1 MIPTETSIVHTET
14 TVLINMH
21 LTSFAPIWYS
31 PIPPFLALLF
41 HIFTAA
47 DASHLQESQPREITD
62 PTHFAKAK
70 WAIESGRESYSHL
83 SSNRITMP
91 LRYAHSHMPN
101 LIPWSGIIQPC
112 LNYQPYQREHSTR
125 MSLFSMNNVYP
136 PNGRY
141 CIQKPFSTVLSLMSM
156 RRHTSTQPR
165 WPLTCLI
172 SCLKFDAAIHEAH
185 WKPNESYFSYIH
197 ATKCL
202 RDNIQLSRL
211 RPLHGSPPTSIEAR
225 LLG

>member
-31 PIPPFLALLF
+31 PILPFSALLF

-47 DASHLQESQPREITD
+47 DASHLQESQPREVTD

-83 SSNRITMP
+83 LSMRITMP
-91 LRYAHSHMPN
+91 LQYACSHMPN

-125 MSLFSMNNVYP
+125 MS
-136 PNGRY
+136 
-141 CIQKPFSTVLSLMSM
+141 PFSWTM
-156 RRHTSTQPR
+156 
-165 WPLTCLI
+165 
-172 SCLKFDAAIHEAH
+172 
-185 WKPNESYFSYIH
+185 YIH
-197 ATKCL
+197 QMVDIAYKSHSPRFWVLWASGGIPL
-202 RDNIQLSRL
+202 RSHANPWHFLFRALNLMLPHPRPQRQGYSVMMEGLKTFVKNSIRPSRQ
-211 RPLHGSPPTSIEAR
+211 
-225 LLG
+225 

>member
-1 MIPTETSIVHTET
+1 MSHPPFQNISHLLRSTFHQSLQPMIPTETSIVHTET

-31 PIPPFLALLF
+31 PILPFLALLF

-47 DASHLQESQPREITD
+47 DASHLQESQPREVTY

-70 WAIESGRESYSHL
+70 WAIELGRESYSHL
-83 SSNRITMP
+83 LSMRITMP

-125 MSLFSMNNVYP
+125 MSPFSVNNVYP

-141 CIQKPFSTVLSLMSM
+141 CI
-156 RRHTSTQPR
+156 
-165 WPLTCLI
+165 
-172 SCLKFDAAIHEAH
+172 
-185 WKPNESYFSYIH
+185 
-197 ATKCL
+197 
-202 RDNIQLSRL
+202 
-211 RPLHGSPPTSIEAR
+211 
-225 LLG
+225 